1 MISRRSLIRRLAG
14 AAGALPAGA
23 LLALPGAA
31 QAQHAWPARPLT
43 LVVPFA
49 AGGNVDTV
57 ARLAATEL
65 GRRLGQPVVVENAP
79 GAGGTIGTE
88 RALRAAPDGHTLLL
102 GVESPLVIAPAVTPA
117 AVRYEP
123 QADAAPV
130 GMLASLPLVLLA
142 RPDLPARNLPEFLD
156 LARRQVGGLTYG
168 TSGTG
173 TSLHLWGETL
183 AQRARL
189 SLEHVPYRIASQIPP
204 DLIASRLDL
213 AVLTV
218 TTAAPLLRDGRVKGL
233 AVSSLGPHPAIPDV
247 PPIATLPGFEGFEL
261 LAWQAVLAPARTP
274 PAVLDRLAT
283 ELDGMLADP
292 AFRARLEAVGM
303 TPWRLAPEQVAALIR
318 ADAARYAEVARAGNI
333 RAE

>member
-1 MISRRSLIRRLAG
+1 MTTRRMMLRRLAL
-14 AAGALPAGA
+14 AALPAAPFLGA
-23 LLALPGAA
+23 AA
-31 QAQHAWPARPLT
+31 QAQPAWPARPVT

-65 GRRLGQPVVVENAP
+65 SRRLGQPVVVENAP

-102 GVESPLVIAPAVTPA
+102 GVESPLVIAPAVTPG
-117 AVRYEP
+117 AVRYDP

-204 DLIASRLDL
+204 DLIAGRLDL
-213 AVLTV
+213 AVLTL

-233 AVSSLGPHPAIPDV
+233 AVSALRPHPAIPDV
-247 PPIATLPGFEGFEL
+247 PPLASLPGFEGFEL

-292 AFRARLEAVGM
+292 AFRARLEAAGM